1 MGNNTNQ
8 RKKTVKKTT
17 NKKKKFNLFKFIRGI
32 IIISIILYL
41 IYFCLSLIFNS
52 AKPKVPTS
60 TPAPVVKQATVTP
73 QSEIDDYKQ
82 KQLTLINN
90 LFRFNE
96 NLYLS
101 MSNNSVVN
109 IYPDSQNAVLALR
122 QNFDSFSSKLDAS
135 SQASEEDFLNNLSIL
150 NNNYVQAVITYNTE
164 ALSSDCN
171 SDKLSKLLKTL
182 QSTYHT
188 VNKYMND
195 NINLFKPNGGTVV
208 TPVPAT
214 NTNTATPAQNAA
226 STTNTSTNTAATP
239 TQATATGTA
248 TTNNNTYVAVPTPAA
263 TSGNSI

>member
-1 MGNNTNQ
+1 MGNTTNQ
-8 RKKTVKKTT
+8 RKKIVKKTT
-17 NKKKKFNLFKFIRGI
+17 NKKKKFNLFKFIRAI

-41 IYFCLSLIFNS
+41 IYFCLSLIFS
-52 AKPKVPTS
+52 PAKPKVPAN
-60 TPAPVVKQATVTP
+60 TPAQPVKQATVTP
-73 QSEIDDYKQ
+73 QAEIDNYKN
-82 KQLTLINN
+82 KQLALINN

-164 ALSSDCN
+164 ALSSNCN

-182 QSTYHT
+182 QSAYHT
-188 VNKYMND
+188 VNKYMNN

-208 TPVPAT
+208 TPVQAT
-214 NTNTATPAQNAA
+214 NTNTATPAENAV
-226 STTNTSTNTAATP
+226 STTNTSTNTTTTP
-239 TQATATGTA
+239 AQATS
-248 TTNNNTYVAVPTPAA
+248 NNNTYVAVPTPSA

>member
-1 MGNNTNQ
+1 MGNTTNQ

-17 NKKKKFNLFKFIRGI
+17 NKKKKFNLFKFIRAI

-41 IYFCLSLIFNS
+41 IYFCLSLIFS
-52 AKPKVPTS
+52 PAKPKVPAN
-60 TPAPVVKQATVTP
+60 TPAQPVKQATITP
-73 QSEIDDYKQ
+73 QAEIDNYKN
-82 KQLTLINN
+82 KQLALINN

-164 ALSSDCN
+164 ALSSNCN

-182 QSTYHT
+182 QLAYHT
-188 VNKYMND
+188 INKYMNN

-208 TPVPAT
+208 TPVQAT
-214 NTNTATPAQNAA
+214 NTNTATPAQNAV
-226 STTNTSTNTAATP
+226 STTNTSTNTTTTLA
-239 TQATATGTA
+239 QATS
-248 TTNNNTYVAVPTPAA
+248 NNNTYVAVPTPAA